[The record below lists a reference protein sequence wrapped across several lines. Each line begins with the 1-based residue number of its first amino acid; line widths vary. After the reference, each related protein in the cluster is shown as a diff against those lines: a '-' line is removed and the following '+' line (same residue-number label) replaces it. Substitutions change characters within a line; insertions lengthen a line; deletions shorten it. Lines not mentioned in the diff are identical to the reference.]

1 MVFSSLA
8 FIFVF
13 LPIVLLVYYLSPYK
27 YKNIILLIVSII
39 FYTLGE
45 PRYIFL
51 ILVSMIIN
59 YILSILIY
67 KNRLNIEKKR
77 LILFTIILI
86 NIAILVFFKYYS
98 FLIENINIVFNVNL
112 NVREISLPLGISFY
126 TFQLISYIV
135 DVYRG
140 KIIPQRNIIKFSLY
154 VLMFP
159 QLVAGPIVKYS
170 DIEKEIECRK
180 VNIYKFG
187 QGVERFIFGLAKK
200 VLIANNLGTIWM
212 EVKSVNIDN
221 LSLLAAWIGIISF
234 TLQIYFDF
242 SGYSDMAIGLG
253 KMFGFDF
260 LENFNYPYM
269 SKSITEF
276 WRRWHISLGSWFKEY
291 LYIPLGGNRRG
302 NLIQLRNIIIVWLTT
317 GLWHGASWNFI
328 VWGLYFG
335 FILYFEKVFLRKI
348 LNKLPKYICHLYTMI
363 IVTIG
368 WVFFDADNLRVAIEY
383 IKVML
388 GFGNSIVDKL
398 GAYLINTNIILIVL
412 SIVLATNI
420 LKKFIENIMKF
431 FKKQDLVLIVFIE
444 FIIFIV
450 SIAYLVAETYNPFLY
465 FRF

>member
-140 KIIPQRNIIKFSLY
+140 KVIPQRNIIKFSLY

-180 VNIYKFG
+180 VTIYKFG

-260 LENFNYPYM
+260 LENFNFPYM

-302 NLIQLRNIIIVWLTT
+302 NLIQLRNIIIVWITT

-368 WVFFDADNLRVAIEY
+368 WVFFDADNLRTAIEY

-420 LKKFIENIMKF
+420 LKKSIENIMKF

-450 SIAYLVAETYNPFLY
+450 SIAYLVSETYNPFLY

>member
-13 LPIVLLVYYLSPYK
+13 LPIVLLVYYTSPYK
-27 YKNIILLIVSII
+27 YKNIILLIFSII

-51 ILVSMIIN
+51 IILSMIVN

-67 KNRLNIEKKR
+67 KNRYNIEKKR
-77 LILFTIILI
+77 LILFTITLI

-98 FLIENINIVFNVNL
+98 FIIENINIVFNVNL

-135 DVYRG
+135 DVYKG
-140 KIIPQRNIIKFSLY
+140 KVIPQSNIIKFSLY

-170 DIEKEIECRK
+170 DIEKEIEYRK
-180 VNIYKFG
+180 VTIYKFG
-187 QGVERFIFGLAKK
+187 QGVERFIIGLAKK
-200 VLIANNLGTIWM
+200 VLIANNLGAIWM

-221 LSLLAAWIGIISF
+221 LSLLAAWIGIVAF

-335 FILYFEKVFLRKI
+335 FILYFEKFFLRK
-348 LNKLPKYICHLYTMI
+348 LLHKLPKYICHLYTMI

-368 WVFFDADNLRVAIEY
+368 WVFFDANNLSSAIEY
-383 IKVML
+383 IKVMF
-388 GFGNSIVDKL
+388 GFGHVTVDKL
-398 GAYLINTNIILIVL
+398 GAYLISTNIILIIL
-412 SIVLATNI
+412 SIVLATDI
-420 LKKFIENIMKF
+420 LKKSIENIMKF
-431 FKKQDLVLIVFIE
+431 FKKKDLVLIVFIE

-450 SIAYLVAETYNPFLY
+450 SIAYLVSETYNPFLY

>member
-13 LPIVLLVYYLSPYK
+13 LPMVLLVYYLSPYK

-39 FYTLGE
+39 FYILGE

-59 YILSILIY
+59 YVLSILIY

>member
-1 MVFSSLA
+1 
-8 FIFVF
+8 
-13 LPIVLLVYYLSPYK
+13 
-27 YKNIILLIVSII
+27 
-39 FYTLGE
+39 
-45 PRYIFL
+45 
-51 ILVSMIIN
+51 
-59 YILSILIY
+59 
-67 KNRLNIEKKR
+67 
-77 LILFTIILI
+77 
-86 NIAILVFFKYYS
+86 
-98 FLIENINIVFNVNL
+98 
-112 NVREISLPLGISFY
+112 
-126 TFQLISYIV
+126 
-135 DVYRG
+135 
-140 KIIPQRNIIKFSLY
+140 
-154 VLMFP
+154 MFP

-170 DIEKEIECRK
+170 DIEKEIEYRK
-180 VNIYKFG
+180 VTIYKFG
-187 QGVERFIFGLAKK
+187 QGVERFIIGLAKK
-200 VLIANNLGTIWM
+200 VLIANNLGAIWM

-221 LSLLAAWIGIISF
+221 LSLLAAWIGIVAF

-335 FILYFEKVFLRKI
+335 FILYFEKFFLRK
-348 LNKLPKYICHLYTMI
+348 LLHKLPKYICHLYTMI

-368 WVFFDADNLRVAIEY
+368 WVFFDANNLSSAIEY
-383 IKVML
+383 IKVMF
-388 GFGNSIVDKL
+388 GFGHVTVDKL
-398 GAYLINTNIILIVL
+398 GAYLISTNIILIIL
-412 SIVLATNI
+412 SIVLATDI
-420 LKKFIENIMKF
+420 LKKSIENIMKF
-431 FKKQDLVLIVFIE
+431 FKKKDLVLIVFIE

-450 SIAYLVAETYNPFLY
+450 SIAYLVSETYNPFLY